1 MPNIDNDKA
10 VILYRMAQ
18 EVLNNMIKHSRA
30 KQIKIILTTTGKLF
44 KLAFTDDGIGFNADD
59 QINASGAGLKN
70 LKSRALLINAQLHI
84 LSVPGNGTHIEIEL
98 PF

>member
-10 VILYRMAQ
+10 VILYSMAQ

-30 KQIKIILTTTGKLF
+30 KRIKIILATDGKLF

-70 LKSRALLINAQLHI
+70 LKSRALLINA
-84 LSVPGNGTHIEIEL
+84 
-98 PF
+98 